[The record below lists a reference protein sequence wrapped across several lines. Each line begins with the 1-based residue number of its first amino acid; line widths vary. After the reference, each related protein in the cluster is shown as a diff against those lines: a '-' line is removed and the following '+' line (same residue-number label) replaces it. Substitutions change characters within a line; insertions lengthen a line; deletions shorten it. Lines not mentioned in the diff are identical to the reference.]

1 MLHEVIAGSRGDR
14 IRRFEHKF
22 YGVKFGLIKLK
33 RTTII
38 ILIYFIAP
46 AAPIMDIIFSIMLN
60 ILGGGCM
67 LK

>member
-1 MLHEVIAGSRGDR
+1 MLHEAITGNRR
-14 IRRFEHKF
+14 QRFEYKLYKLKF
-22 YGVKFGLIKLK
+22 ELIKLK

-38 ILIYFIAP
+38 ILVYFIAP